1 MQEYTRLLIE
11 SLRAC
16 GDCSLTVVGYGGGRG
31 GLPFFFLW
39 AAVRSLVFRG
49 DQVHLSDA
57 ALSPLLPL
65 LRVLRPRLRRSVTV
79 YGLDLT
85 YRSRFYQRLLH
96 STLPYAQRVV
106 AISRATA
113 KEAERRGVDA
123 SSIVV
128 IPCGVRCSAPPVR
141 YTLSPGIRLLILGR
155 QIRRKGTV
163 WFLRDVFPR
172 LLRNFPSLCLTI
184 AGEGPE
190 LPAIRKQI
198 SRITPASAVTV
209 PGRVSEEEKRRLFL
223 SSTIFLMPNIPVP
236 GDMEGFG
243 LVCIEAG
250 NHGLPVVAAEIEGVA
265 DAVLNGETGLFFR
278 AGDPES
284 AVDVISQALRR
295 PWDSRAVQQACV
307 QRFSIRQVASR
318 YVYDVFR

>member
-1 MQEYTRLLIE
+1 MQEYARLLIE
-11 SLRAC
+11 HLRTR
-16 GDCSLTVVGYGGGRG
+16 GDCSLAVVGYGGGRS
-31 GLPFFFLW
+31 GLPLFFLR
-39 AAVRSLVFRG
+39 ATLRSLAFRG

-57 ALSPLLPL
+57 AMAPLLPL
-65 LRVLRPRLRRSVTV
+65 LRVLRPRLKRSITV
-79 YGLDLT
+79 HGLDLT
-85 YRSRFYQRLLH
+85 YPSRFYQRLLR
-96 STLPYAQRVV
+96 SSLPSAQRVV

-172 LLRNFPSLCLTI
+172 LLRDFPLLHLTI

-190 LPAIRKQI
+190 LPAIRKQV
-198 SRITPASAVTV
+198 SGVVPVSAVTIL
-209 PGRVSEEEKRRLFL
+209 GRVSEEEKRRLFL
-223 SSTIFLMPNIPVP
+223 SSTLFLMPNIPVS

-284 AVDVISQALRR
+284 AVDVTSQALRR
-295 PWDSRAVQQACV
+295 PWDSRAVQQACLR
-307 QRFSIRQVASR
+307 RFSIRQVASR